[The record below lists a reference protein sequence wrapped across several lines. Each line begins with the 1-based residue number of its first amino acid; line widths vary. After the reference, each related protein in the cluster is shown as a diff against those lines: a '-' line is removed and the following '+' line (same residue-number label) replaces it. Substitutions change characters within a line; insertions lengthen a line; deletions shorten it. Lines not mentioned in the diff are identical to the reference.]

1 MGLSTKVS
9 DHIRSNVWGIAAM
22 FVALTGSAYA
32 MDGPLPGQNQVGS
45 ADIINGE
52 VLDQDIGAGQVK
64 NAQIAANAIGSGKV
78 ADGSLTG
85 TDLAPDAISDDT
97 LNPLTGSTRIA
108 ANAVK
113 ESELGD
119 SSVFSSEVAPNSL
132 TGDDIA
138 TNSVAGGDIAD
149 QSIGSADL
157 GPGSV
162 GSSEVASDSLG
173 GGDINESTLSALD
186 GHDSFDPLCD
196 PSTETDVTCDELTF
210 TLGRRMQV
218 LTTFDYGFG
227 SGSSDEPVGAC
238 RTTLDGAYSSNYI
251 YLFAPGMSF
260 SDLGG
265 IPVVDVLTLDAGDH
279 TIGLRCAEAVPDSSD
294 IEIRDIRIAAV
305 ELGMD

>member
-1 MGLSTKVS
+1 MGLSTKIS

-22 FVALTGSAYA
+22 FVALTGTAYA

-85 TDLAPDAISDDT
+85 ADLATDAISDDT

-132 TGDDIA
+132 TGADIA
-138 TNSVAGGDIAD
+138 TNSIGGVDIAD
-149 QSIGSADL
+149 ESIGSADL

-162 GSSEVASDSLG
+162 GSSEVANDSLVG
-173 GGDINESTLSALD
+173 ADINESTLSALD
-186 GHDSFDPLCD
+186 GHDSFDALCD
-196 PSTETDVTCDELTF
+196 PSTQTLITCDELTF

-218 LTTFDYGFG
+218 LTMYDYGFG
-227 SGSSDEPVGAC
+227 SGTSDEPGGSC
-238 RTTLDGAYSSNYI
+238 RTTLDGAFTSDFI
-251 YLFAPGMSF
+251 GLFAPGMGF

-279 TIGLRCAEAVPDSSD
+279 TIGLRCAEGIPDSED
-294 IEIRDIRIAAV
+294 LEIREIRIAAV

>member
-22 FVALTGSAYA
+22 FVALTGTAYA
-32 MDGPLPGQNQVGS
+32 VDGPLPGQNQVGS

-52 VLDQDIGAGQVK
+52 VQDQDIGAGQVK
-64 NAQIAANAIGSGKV
+64 NADIAANAVNSPKV
-78 ADGSLTG
+78 DNGSLTG
-85 TDLAPDAISDDT
+85 LDLAPDAIVDDA
-97 LNPLTGSTRIA
+97 LNPLNGSTRIA
-108 ANAVK
+108 PGAIQ
-113 ESELGD
+113 EGELSD
-119 SSVFSSEVAPNSL
+119 SSVFSPEVAPNTL
-132 TGDDIA
+132 TGDDVA
-138 TNSVAGGDIAD
+138 ANSITGGDIAD

-157 GPGSV
+157 GPSSV
-162 GSSEVASDSLG
+162 GSSEVANDSLG

-196 PSTETDVTCDELTF
+196 PSTETLVSCDELTF

-218 LTTFDYGFG
+218 LTTYDYGFG
-227 SGSSDEPVGAC
+227 SGSSDEPSGAC

-251 YLFAPGMSF
+251 YLYAPGMSF

-265 IPVVDVLTLDAGDH
+265 IPVVDVLTLEAGEH
-279 TIGLRCAEAVPDSSD
+279 TIGLRCAEAIPDSSD
-294 IEIRDIRIAAV
+294 LEIRDIRIAAL

>member
-9 DHIRSNVWGIAAM
+9 DHVRSNVWGIAAM
-22 FVALTGSAYA
+22 FVALTGTAYA

-64 NAQIAANAIGSGKV
+64 SAQIAANAIGSGKV
-78 ADGSLTG
+78 ADGSLMG
-85 TDLAPDAISDDT
+85 ADLATDAISDDT

-132 TGDDIA
+132 TGADIA
-138 TNSVAGGDIAD
+138 TNSIGGVDIAD
-149 QSIGSADL
+149 ESIGSAHR
-157 GPGSV
+157 GPRSV
-162 GSSEVASDSLG
+162 GGGEVANDSLG
-173 GGDINESTLSALD
+173 GADINESTLTALD

-196 PSTETDVTCDELTF
+196 PSTETLVPCDELTF
-210 TLGRRMQV
+210 SLGRRMQV
-218 LTTFDYGFG
+218 LTTYDYGFG
-227 SGSSDEPVGAC
+227 SGSSDEPSGAC
-238 RTTLDGAYSSNYI
+238 RTTLDGAYSSDYI

-265 IPVVDVLTLDAGDH
+265 IPVADVLTLDAGEH
-279 TIGLRCAEAVPDSSD
+279 TVGLSCAEAIPDSSD
-294 IEIRDIRIAAV
+294 LEIRDIRIAAV